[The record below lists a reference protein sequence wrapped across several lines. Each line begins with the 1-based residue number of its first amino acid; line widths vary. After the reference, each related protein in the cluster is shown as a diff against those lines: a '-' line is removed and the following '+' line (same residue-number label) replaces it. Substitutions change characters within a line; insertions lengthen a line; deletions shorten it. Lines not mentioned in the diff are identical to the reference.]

1 LIVFQLYC
9 ALAWIFK
16 MNQTPKPFTILIA
29 EDDEDDYLLTLEALK
44 EAGVDNEVHWVKDGD
59 EVLEYLTSHTSENN
73 GASGRLPGLILLDL
87 NMPKKDGREALAEI
101 KSNSKFRK
109 IPVIVMTTSSAESD
123 ITKSYDLGVN
133 SFIQKPVRFNEL
145 VEMAKVL
152 FSYWIKT
159 VKLPN

>member
-1 LIVFQLYC
+1 
-9 ALAWIFK
+9 
-16 MNQTPKPFTILIA
+16 MNQTPKPFAILIA

-59 EVLEYLTSHTSENN
+59 EVMEFLTSRMTGAKGTPSE
-73 GASGRLPGLILLDL
+73 LPGLILLDL

-101 KSNSKFRK
+101 KSNPKFRK
-109 IPVIVMTTSSAESD
+109 IPVIVMTTSSAETD

-152 FSYWIKT
+152 FNYWIKT

>member
-1 LIVFQLYC
+1 
-9 ALAWIFK
+9 
-16 MNQTPKPFTILIA
+16 MNQIPKPFTILIA
-29 EDDEDDYLLTLEALK
+29 EDDEDDYLLILEALN

-59 EVLEYLTSHTSENN
+59 EAMEFLTSRMN
-73 GASGRLPGLILLDL
+73 GANGTSGELPGLILLDL

-101 KSNSKFRK
+101 KSNPKLRS
-109 IPVIVMTTSSAESD
+109 IPVVVMTTSSAESD
-123 ITKSYDLGVN
+123 IAKSYDLGVN

-152 FSYWIKT
+152 FNYWIKT